1 MKIVKQFSI
10 FMVNKPG
17 ILAKVLNEFAKSKV
31 NIIAMTMMDSAEHGV
46 MRVVFSDPIK
56 ADEIL
61 KKMNLTFSETDIL
74 CVILDNKT
82 GALAG
87 VVEKLAKNHVNIAYA
102 YCTAGARGGKTTGV
116 LKVANVNKAIKI
128 IEPDAAKKNKKM
140 TIKRRKKK

>member
-1 MKIVKQFSI
+1 MQIAKQFSI

-17 ILAKVLNEFAKSKV
+17 ILAKVLTEFAKSKV

-46 MRVVFSDPIK
+46 MRVVFSDPIQAPDNLQK
-56 ADEIL
+56 RNQTVSETEIL
-61 KKMNLTFSETDIL
+61 CI
-74 CVILDNKT
+74 ILDNKT

-87 VVEKLAKNHVNIAYA
+87 VVEKLAKNHINISYA

-128 IEPDAAKKNKKM
+128 IEPNAAKKSKKI

>member
-128 IEPDAAKKNKKM
+128 IEPDAAKKNKK
-140 TIKRRKKK
+140 TLGIKVLI